1 MAKRGT
7 LRASDEDRERI
18 IERLHAAATEG
29 RIAAEELEH
38 RVSAALKA
46 RTYGELDA
54 TVADLPAP
62 RSRAGRAPAQRRS
75 AAGWALT
82 TVRHNPMLLVL
93 AIPLL
98 AVTAAMLLAVTILW
112 AVLMVVVLTLGGRS
126 RIGSPPLI
134 YARRQAVR
142 RVRRRAG
149 GHWA

>member
-1 MAKRGT
+1 MAKRSS
-7 LRASDEDRERI
+7 LRASDEEREQI

-62 RSRAGRAPAQRRS
+62 RARGRRAPAERRS
-75 AAGWALT
+75 AAGWALS
-82 TVRHNPMLLVL
+82 TVRHNPVLLVL

-98 AVTAAMLLAVTILW
+98 AVTATMLLAVTILW
-112 AVLMVVVLTLGGRS
+112 AILMVVVLTLGGRS
-126 RIGSPPLI
+126 RMGASPLI
-134 YARRQAVR
+134 YARRHAVR
-142 RVRRRAG
+142 QVRRRG
-149 GHWA
+149 GRHWA